1 MPLQYTSMR
10 LLAVASR
17 SSSVLCP
24 CHQCN
29 SDHFVAF
36 ALLYISAQCLR
47 YAIQG
52 SAKPL
57 RLNTN
62 HCNALAI
69 QLISIHRHCGS
80 NRCSSNLRL
89 SQSSRILSPPCRRV
103 AVHFS
108 TLPLL
113 NVAVPPV
120 ALAEQLIALPL
131 LIRASPHHSQLRHC
145 DSMLVSAFAL
155 QFRALHIFATALHI
169 DAVRCH
175 CFDWIHHASPLPSD
189 S

>member
-1 MPLQYTSMR
+1 MPLQYTSMW
-10 LLAVASR
+10 LLAVAAR
-17 SSSVLCP
+17 SFSVLCP

-62 HCNALAI
+62 PCNTLAI

-80 NRCSSNLRL
+80 NRLCSNPRL
-89 SQSSRILSPPCRRV
+89 SQSSRILSPPC
-103 AVHFS
+103 
-108 TLPLL
+108 LC
-113 NVAVPPV
+113 
-120 ALAEQLIALPL
+120 LASLCCALPL
-131 LIRASPHHSQLRHC
+131 LFTSWHYASLPSHYI
-145 DSMLVSAFAL
+145 SMLFAALAILYISSPCLRCSTQVTSLPRDTAASLRVLHSAIA
-155 QFRALHIFATALHI
+155 
-169 DAVRCH
+169 
-175 CFDWIHHASPLPSD
+175 
-189 S
+189 